1 MTAAFGGTDVEG
13 LWDWKSAYDACEA
26 AIILFLRKYGG
37 AILMR
42 AAPST
47 LLLIARLAK
56 LLPTHTR
63 RSETAQAFQHFS
75 NPPCLAF
82 VSSVAALLEFE
93 RYALEDS
100 DVPYGGHCAVADGCN
115 KKCN

>member
-26 AIILFLRKYGG
+26 AEILFLRKYGG

-47 LLLIARLAK
+47 LMLIDRLAK

-63 RSETAQAFQHFS
+63 RSETAQAFQQFS
-75 NPPCLAF
+75 TPPGLAF
-82 VSSVAALLEFE
+82 GASVAASLSTAQPGLGRTAGRECGKE
-93 RYALEDS
+93 RVRKVYCWWW
-100 DVPYGGHCAVADGCN
+100 P
-115 KKCN
+115 